1 MSLFRPYIYKNRPDL
16 LDNAPVKKGV
26 FRFLELYFRKF
37 WRFLTLNLW
46 YFLITLPMVL
56 YVFYTLN
63 GFFADRLEEIGE
75 GVMLLAGVG
84 FIASVFSFIPRVL
97 NVPLLVISLLAYGP
111 ITMGYTYI
119 LRNFAREEHAWM
131 SDFWS
136 RAWSNVRQGLFFG
149 IADILVVCLCVSGM
163 FGGFAEAGK
172 NMSYALSVIRSVV
185 CGIALVIWL
194 FMRHY
199 TYLMAV
205 TINLSVF
212 HILKNA
218 WLFVILGFGRNLL
231 SLAVTL
237 ACVLVTFLPFSIS
250 ADARTHPAW
259 QICPISFPS
268 SFISLTSR
276 SSPRSWISTA
286 SAPISRSMRRTPSA
300 SATSSSFTRV
310 FTVTWTRICRRWA

>member
-16 LDNAPVKKGV
+16 LDNAPVKKGF
-26 FRFLELYFRKF
+26 FRFFELYFRKF
-37 WRFLTLNLW
+37 WRFLTLNIW

-63 GFFADRLEEIGE
+63 GYFADRLEELGE

-97 NVPLLVISLLAYGP
+97 NIPLLVISLLAYGP
-111 ITMGYTYI
+111 ITMGFTYI
-119 LRNFAREEHAWM
+119 FRNFAREEHAWM

-149 IADILVVCLCVSGM
+149 IADIIVVCLCVSGM

-172 NMSYALSVIRSVV
+172 NVSYALSVIRSVV
-185 CGIALVIWL
+185 CGIALVIWF

-205 TINLSVF
+205 TVNLSVF

-218 WLFVILGFGRNLL
+218 WLFVFLGFGRNVL
-231 SLAVTL
+231 SMAVTL
-237 ACVLVTFLPFSIS
+237 ACALVTFLLAPLLTIVILPLFFWSFSWFC
-250 ADARTHPAW
+250 T
-259 QICPISFPS
+259 
-268 SFISLTSR
+268 
-276 SSPRSWISTA
+276 
-286 SAPISRSMRRTPSA
+286 
-300 SATSSSFTRV
+300 V
-310 FTVTWTRICRRWA
+310 FTCYPIVKKYIVVPALEAEAQGEGAPETPEDKGSDDSSEEKEQEEQ

>member
-84 FIASVFSFIPRVL
+84 FIASVFSFVPRVL
-97 NVPLLVISLLAYGP
+97 NVPLLVVSLLAYGP

-205 TINLSVF
+205 TVNLNVF

-237 ACVLVTFLPFSIS
+237 ACVLVTFLLAPL
-250 ADARTHPAW
+250 
-259 QICPISFPS
+259 
-268 SFISLTSR
+268 LTIILL
-276 SSPRSWISTA
+276 PLFFW
-286 SAPISRSMRRTPSA
+286 
-300 SATSSSFTRV
+300 SFTWFCTV
-310 FTVTWTRICRRWA
+310 FTCYPIVKKYIIVPALEAQAQSEGPAEVPAEDEAGDSGTEEP

>member
-16 LDNAPVKKGV
+16 LDNAPTKKGL

-37 WRFLTLNLW
+37 WRFITMNLE
-46 YFLITLPMVL
+46 YFLVTLPMLL

-63 GFFADRLEEIGE
+63 GYFAARLQEIGE
-75 GVMLLAGVG
+75 GVMLLPGVG
-84 FIASVFSFIPRVL
+84 FIASVFSFVPPFL
-97 NVPLLVISLLAYGP
+97 NLPLLILSVLAYGP
-111 ITMGYTYI
+111 VTMGFTYI

-136 RAWSNVRQGLFFG
+136 RAWSNVKQGLFFG
-149 IADILVVCLCVSGM
+149 IMDIVVLMLCIGGM

-172 NMSYALSVIRSVV
+172 NISYALSVIRSVV

-205 TINLSVF
+205 TVNLSVF

-218 WLFVILGFGRNLL
+218 WLFVVIGFGRNLL
-231 SLAVTL
+231 SSLVTL
-237 ACVLVTFLPFSIS
+237 ACIAVTFLLRIPL
-250 ADARTHPAW
+250 
-259 QICPISFPS
+259 
-268 SFISLTSR
+268 LTIIFL
-276 SSPRSWISTA
+276 PLFFY
-286 SAPISRSMRRTPSA
+286 
-300 SATSSSFTRV
+300 SFTWFCTV
-310 FTVTWTRICRRWA
+310 FACYPVIKKYIIVPALEAQAQEEGKTDVPDVSDGEGGEVPEIEGAATENEEE

>member
-1 MSLFRPYIYKNRPDL
+1 MSLFRPYLYKNRPDL
-16 LDNAPVKKGV
+16 LDNAPVKKGF
-26 FRFLELYFRKF
+26 FRFFELYFRKF

-56 YVFYTLN
+56 YVFYVLN
-63 GFFADRLEEIGE
+63 GYFADRLKEIGE

-111 ITMGYTYI
+111 ITMGFTYI
-119 LRNFAREEHAWM
+119 LRNFAREEHAWL

-149 IADILVVCLCVSGM
+149 IADIVVVCLCVSGM

-172 NMSYALSVIRSVV
+172 NVSYALSVIRSVV

-205 TINLSVF
+205 TVNLNVF

-231 SLAVTL
+231 SLAVGL
-237 ACVLVTFLPFSIS
+237 ASLLVTFLLAPLLTIVLLPLFFWSFSWFC
-250 ADARTHPAW
+250 T
-259 QICPISFPS
+259 
-268 SFISLTSR
+268 
-276 SSPRSWISTA
+276 
-286 SAPISRSMRRTPSA
+286 
-300 SATSSSFTRV
+300 V
-310 FTVTWTRICRRWA
+310 FTCYPIVKKYIVVPALEAEEREKDPAKLPEEDSSDDGGEEKEQEEQ

>member
-84 FIASVFSFIPRVL
+84 FIASVFSFVPRVL
-97 NVPLLVISLLAYGP
+97 NVPLLVVSLLAYGP

-149 IADILVVCLCVSGM
+149 IADILVICLCVSGM

-205 TINLSVF
+205 TVNLNVF

-237 ACVLVTFLPFSIS
+237 ACVLVTFLLAPL
-250 ADARTHPAW
+250 
-259 QICPISFPS
+259 
-268 SFISLTSR
+268 LTIILL
-276 SSPRSWISTA
+276 PLFFW
-286 SAPISRSMRRTPSA
+286 
-300 SATSSSFTRV
+300 SFTWFCTV
-310 FTVTWTRICRRWA
+310 FTCYPIVKKYIIVPALEAQAQNEGPAEGPEEDDAGDSGTEEP